1 MCKEK
6 HEVMAAIDV
15 GSNSLRMM
23 IAQVTSEGEIVPLED
38 LYMPTHIGRDTF
50 SYGRIQVQSIHDT
63 CKILKG
69 FLKVIKEYKLKN
81 YRVVSTSGIREA
93 ENREYVLDQIRTR
106 TGLEVEVIN
115 NAQERFL
122 MSKAIRNYMSNEM
135 KFSDKGVLVMDIRS
149 GGVEISVYDK
159 EDLKLTEYLKIGSL
173 SNREILASLEKRT
186 LDFPGLMEEFI
197 DSRID
202 FMKQILPRFNIK
214 GFVGLGGELKTI
226 IKLCS
231 KKKDNRFKIK
241 KEELK
246 NLYEKVHR
254 LTTPQIIEEFEI
266 SRNHAEIL
274 LPSIILF
281 NSFLEMTNAN
291 TIHAPMVSLR
301 HGLLVDM
308 IDDRFNT
315 AGKKETYN
323 DIITSVWNIGRK
335 YSIDEVHSKYIE
347 EISMSI
353 FEQIKDIH
361 VLDETEKLYLR
372 VAAILHDVG
381 KYVNHNKH
389 DAHSYNIIRF
399 QDIMALSDSELNIVA
414 NIARYHSD
422 EIPDLSHDNYYVLNA
437 REKIIV
443 SKLTVIL
450 RMAEALDIS
459 HKQKIKKIEINKRSR
474 QLYFDVWSDEDIMLE
489 EWSFASNAD
498 FFEEVMG
505 YKPVIRRRG

>member
-1 MCKEK
+1 
-6 HEVMAAIDV
+6 
-15 GSNSLRMM
+15 
-23 IAQVTSEGEIVPLED
+23 
-38 LYMPTHIGRDTF
+38 
-50 SYGRIQVQSIHDT
+50 
-63 CKILKG
+63 
-69 FLKVIKEYKLKN
+69 
-81 YRVVSTSGIREA
+81 
-93 ENREYVLDQIRTR
+93 
-106 TGLEVEVIN
+106 
-115 NAQERFL
+115 
-122 MSKAIRNYMSNEM
+122 
-135 KFSDKGVLVMDIRS
+135 
-149 GGVEISVYDK
+149 
-159 EDLKLTEYLKIGSL
+159 
-173 SNREILASLEKRT
+173 
-186 LDFPGLMEEFI
+186 MEEFI

-381 KYVNHNKH
+381 KYVNQQ
-389 DAHSYNIIRF
+389 A
-399 QDIMALSDSELNIVA
+399 
-414 NIARYHSD
+414 
-422 EIPDLSHDNYYVLNA
+422 
-437 REKIIV
+437 
-443 SKLTVIL
+443 
-450 RMAEALDIS
+450 
-459 HKQKIKKIEINKRSR
+459 
-474 QLYFDVWSDEDIMLE
+474 
-489 EWSFASNAD
+489 
-498 FFEEVMG
+498 
-505 YKPVIRRRG
+505 